1 MTRKY
6 FYKRHMDMH
15 STARTWGI
23 PSSAVLLSALILG
36 CATYPLGLS
45 REQWDALSPEQ
56 QAEYQAKQYQIDA
69 ERRARAEEARQ
80 QAAEREAERVRLEAE
95 RLRQAYANAQYRDIV
110 TVSVQGGFL
119 SYAGKNYPYEPA
131 AFDLIKGETKKV
143 FFRGRG
149 MQTVATE
156 YAVRLSDD
164 GNTVFFDDESRSRAV
179 LVNRDWERG
188 ETYRPSGTVNDVSVG
203 LSGMTFFI
211 KYKAISGS
219 PQRVIIEN
227 R

>member
-1 MTRKY
+1 MS
-6 FYKRHMDMH
+6 MQ
-15 STARTWGI
+15 TARTQPWVI
-23 PSSAVLLSALILG
+23 QFSILLLSVLILG
-36 CATYPLGLS
+36 CVSYPLGLS
-45 REQWDALSPEQ
+45 REQWDALTPAQ

-69 ERRARAEEARQ
+69 ERRARAEEARR
-80 QAAEREAERVRLEAE
+80 QAAAQEAERVRVEAE

-119 SYAGKNYPYEPA
+119 SYSGKNYPYEPV
-131 AFDLIKGETKKV
+131 AFDLIKGETKNV

-164 GNTVFFDDESRSRAV
+164 GNTVFFDDESRNRAV
-179 LVNRDWERG
+179 LVNSDWDRG

-211 KYKAISGS
+211 KFKPISGS

>member
-1 MTRKY
+1 MLLMKCLNGRI
-6 FYKRHMDMH
+6 R
-15 STARTWGI
+15 
-23 PSSAVLLSALILG
+23 LSALVLLALIAG
-36 CATYPLGLS
+36 CVSYPLGLS
-45 REQWDALSPEQ
+45 QQQWEALTPAQ
-56 QAEYQAKQYQIDA
+56 QAEYQAKQYQIDVDS
-69 ERRARAEEARQ
+69 RARAEEARRQAAAQ
-80 QAAEREAERVRLEAE
+80 QAEQERLEAD
-95 RLRQAYANAQYRDIV
+95 RLRQAYANAQYRDMV

-119 SYAGKNYPYEPA
+119 SYAGKNYPYEPV
-131 AFDLIKGETKKV
+131 AFDLIKGETKKI
-143 FFRGRG
+143 FFQGRG

-156 YAVRLSDD
+156 YVVRLSED
-164 GNTVFFDDESRSRAV
+164 GNTFFFDDKSQTRAV
-179 LVNRDWERG
+179 LVNRDWELG